1 MNVYK
6 ISKYLNYKLAAWVVS
21 FQIIGIYIQLIA
33 SFRFFEYPNFT
44 KLF

>member
-21 FQIIGIYIQLIA
+21 FQIIGIYIGLSTESA
-33 SFRFFEYPNFT
+33 MNP
-44 KLF
+44 